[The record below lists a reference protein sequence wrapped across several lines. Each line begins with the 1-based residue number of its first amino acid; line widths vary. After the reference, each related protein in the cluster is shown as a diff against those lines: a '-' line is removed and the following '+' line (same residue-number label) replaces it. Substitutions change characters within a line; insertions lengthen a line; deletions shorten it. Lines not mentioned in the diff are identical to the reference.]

1 MVECNN
7 IDTYNLEISTEKALM
22 DELKKILNQEVDS
35 PSFRIFG
42 TRVPEMTGIII
53 RPVRC
58 SERNVHVYISEEGFK
73 KLVHGELCMS
83 EFIQRT
89 KWYLGFRGTNDHDGC
104 GSGIDDLFYAPCTLS
119 NAREFLAKLEM
130 HREGR
135 ELVYTYTDEKFR
147 CENCGKRDCPVRK
160 VCPVKK
166 TASESWSPKSDKRY
180 PFYEALVRKFNRDF
194 PNSDCM
200 IKETT
205 FFRPELPLHSFW
217 DDCSLDFSDIV
228 LIPTLFSPNMVG
240 DRTYWFDCCTN
251 NAVFMELLLNE
262 DSIKDYD
269 KYVERFTF
277 VLTPTYQRREFL
289 MGTTENAKIL
299 QEYIHYCDDENI
311 YNWENSHI
319 FGKLRWHSH
328 WDKHKSE
335 FWNWAHKASRQRMK
349 AVRISAR
356 NKT

>member
-7 IDTYNLEISTEKALM
+7 VDTYNLRISTEKALM
-22 DELKKILNQEVDS
+22 DELKKILNQDVGS

-42 TRVPEMTGIII
+42 TPVPEMTGIII
-53 RPVRC
+53 RPVHC
-58 SERNVHVYISEEGFK
+58 SERNVHLYLNEDGFK

-83 EFIQRT
+83 EFIKRT
-89 KWYLGFRGTNDHDGC
+89 KWYLGFRGTNDHNGR
-104 GSGIDDLFYAPCTLS
+104 GYSIDDLFYAPCTLS

-135 ELVYTYTDEKFR
+135 ELVYTTDENFR
-147 CENCGKRDCPVRK
+147 CKNCGTRDCPVRK

-166 TASESWSPKSDKRY
+166 NASESWSPKYDKRY
-180 PFYEALVRKFNRDF
+180 PFYEALVRKFHRDF
-194 PNSDCM
+194 PHSECM
-200 IKETT
+200 INETT
-205 FFRPELPLHSFW
+205 FFGPELTLHSFW
-217 DDCSLDFSDIV
+217 ERDNCNLNFSDIV
-228 LIPTLFSPNMVG
+228 LIPRFSPNSVY
-240 DRTYWFDCCTN
+240 DRSHWFDCRVN

-277 VLTPTYQRREFL
+277 VLTPTYQGDEFL
-289 MGTTENAKIL
+289 VGNTENATIL
-299 QEYIHYCDDENI
+299 QEYIHYCDNENI
-311 YNWENSHI
+311 HNWENSHI
-319 FGKLRWHSH
+319 FGKLRWRSH

-335 FWNWAHKASRQRMK
+335 FWNWAHKASSQRRK